1 MIVKIITHIVLFAA
15 NLSLLSG
22 VSQLFIK
29 GCDRRNYNL
38 FALFFS
44 MGIMLYQLVAIMR
57 GLVFSHPA
65 LLAFHITFICLTVTH
80 LSFAYYLVI
89 LPEYPLPR
97 KKLIY
102 LTILIVPFLFDVIYL
117 TMPESEK
124 RNLLMQFAE
133 GENPPMVI
141 IMKSLFFLA
150 AVKMKVYLFML
161 IKDIA
166 SIWKIRENTNIMA
179 ITFIYAMVTIAAS
192 FMTLTGYIL
201 VSMNLLTAGT
211 ALMGMIIIVTY
222 IVGQRYPQFI
232 QILRAE
238 VEKKQYQ
245 RSLLETVDT
254 DRIQAELM
262 RLINEKKIFLDDE
275 MTLPLLA
282 EELEIS
288 PHQLSQFLNERLNMN
303 FNSFINK
310 HRVEEAKRLLLE
322 EPERSILSVS
332 YEVGFNSKSS
342 FYEAFS
348 RFSHCTPQQYRK
360 LYQQ

>member
-1 MIVKIITHIVLFAA
+1 MTSHIITHLVLFAA

-22 VSQLFIK
+22 ISQLFVK
-29 GCDRRNYNL
+29 GRDRRNYNL

-44 MGIMLYQLVAIMR
+44 LGIMLYQLVAILR
-57 GLVFSHPA
+57 GIVFTHPS

-97 KKLIY
+97 KKLIF
-102 LTILIVPFLFDVIYL
+102 LTILIAPFLFDLMYL
-117 TMPESEK
+117 TMGENEK
-124 RNLLMQFAE
+124 RTLLAQFAA
-133 GENPPMVI
+133 GKNPPMVI
-141 IMKSLFFLA
+141 AMKSLFFLA
-150 AVKMKVYLFML
+150 AVKMKVYLIML
-161 IKDIA
+161 LKDIA
-166 SIWKIRENTNIMA
+166 SIWKVRENTNIMA
-179 ITFIYAMVTIAAS
+179 ITFTYALLTIVAS
-192 FMTLTGYIL
+192 FMTLSGYII
-201 VSMNLLTAGT
+201 VSMNLLMAGT
-211 ALMGMIIIVTY
+211 GLMGTIIIVTY
-222 IVGQRYPQFI
+222 IVGQRYPQFL

-254 DRIQAELM
+254 DRVQTELM
-262 RLINEKKIFLDDE
+262 KLVNEKKIYLDDE

-310 HRVEEAKRLLLE
+310 HRVEEAKNLLID
-322 EPERSILSVS
+322 EPERSILSIS
-332 YEVGFNSKSS
+332 YAVGFNSKSS

-348 RFSHCTPQQYRK
+348 RFSGCTPQQYRK
-360 LYQQ
+360 LYHP